1 MIQHQ
6 RGMTIWG
13 WLFVL
18 GTIGF
23 MALVAMKLFPIY
35 LENMS
40 VKRAINQVATVD
52 GASAMNKKAAWGALV
67 KQFYVDEVKNV
78 SEENV
83 AVEVNDDGVKE
94 LIIAYE
100 VRTAMMFNVD
110 IVVWFEER
118 APMTE

>member
-35 LENMS
+35 MENMS

-52 GASAMNKKAAWGALV
+52 GASAMNKKAAWAALA

-78 SEENV
+78 SDENV
-83 AVEVNDDGVKE
+83 AVEVNDEGVKE

-100 VRTAMMFNVD
+100 VRTTMLMNID

-118 APMTE
+118 VPLAE

>member
-83 AVEVNDDGVKE
+83 AVEVNDDVF
-94 LIIAYE
+94 
-100 VRTAMMFNVD
+100 R
-110 IVVWFEER
+110 R
-118 APMTE
+118 Q